1 MLVPNRKASENRAP
15 KQGFPCR
22 FPLEDPHSPLQAE
35 TWLVRG
41 LQWSPTSMIEAGVM
55 GGFHGVMGLPQAR
68 WMVYVMENPKIKWMV
83 TTIIPISGNPQ
94 PCTGGLNMLKP
105 GCVG

>member
-55 GGFHGVMGLPQAR
+55 GGFHDVMGLPQAR
-68 WMVYVMENPKIKWMV
+68 WMVYV
-83 TTIIPISGNPQ
+83 ISGNPQ